1 MHARSST
8 EKFGLHQSRP
18 SPDSPLSVTSCSTP
32 ATTSRAPAGPVF
44 DGLCGQNSVIGSGG
58 SGGFDDAGGPP
69 PTGGGA
75 LTRFLLLCMPPPP
88 QNVTHKKVFEK
99 IDRFD
104 GMYNEGD
111 SDGLDYYSAGVLPPP
126 PPLTRGGGGGGVLG
140 PRVL

>member
-1 MHARSST
+1 
-8 EKFGLHQSRP
+8 
-18 SPDSPLSVTSCSTP
+18 LSVTSCSTP

-69 PTGGGA
+69 PLGGGCINSVSLA
-75 LTRFLLLCMPPPP
+75 VYAPPP

-104 GMYNEGD
+104 GMYNAGD
-111 SDGLDYYSAGVLPPP
+111 SDGLDYYSAGGAP
-126 PPLTRGGGGGGVLG
+126 PPLPSGAML
-140 PRVL
+140 